1 LARYTITINPEN
13 SNEPSTTLIV
23 DYDAAQGAE
32 LIEYSVTPVA
42 GRYTA
47 PPVLDAVIASFRQQ
61 AIELRSGAPRHTA
74 DLGLSSRASNAL
86 WKAGIRRT
94 ADLVSLTRHELL
106 EIPGLGRGGANEI
119 ITALK
124 RYKISLA
131 ALAAAEPDAVL
142 GTASGDDEWPSTPT
156 GVPYPR
162 SRRRF
167 KPYRR
172 MPADFVET
180 STELNEEPG
189 RIASHYNVPTYTVHN
204 WRRSVRRRQ
213 GTSKS

>member
-1 LARYTITINPEN
+1 LARYTIIINPEN

-23 DYDAAQGAE
+23 NYDAAQGAE

-94 ADLVSLTRHELL
+94 ADLVSLTRHQLL
-106 EIPGLGRGGANEI
+106 EIHGLGRGGANEI
-119 ITALK
+119 VAALK

-131 ALAAAEPDAVL
+131 APASAEIDGAF
-142 GTASGDDEWPSTPT
+142 GTVGGDVEWSSAPP

-162 SRRRF
+162 SRQRF

-172 MPADFVET
+172 MPDDFVET